1 MIRSID
7 MNVLLPAVDSGSSEF
22 KLRDFL
28 HSVHLSLIVRRVV
41 EFDVQDLSAIV
52 AMLHNWTQRLP
63 ADLVLYDSN
72 GQRRPYCKSTNQLYI
87 MYFATIIFAIFRY
100 RPSDNRSRVTL
111 LTLVASSC
119 MIRLFEELYHHEQI
133 SQLLPING
141 FFLMLAAIPQIYYH
155 PQTPVKERLREEE
168 LSVIRAI
175 MGQLRIKYGGC
186 DMVLR
191 KICRL
196 QDEELQ
202 GRPSKQLL
210 FDDRQALET
219 LGELPFLSVSRQLFP
234 FPAEM
239 FPNLDLLGE
248 EVLGSD
254 EIDLSDLFPVEGSL
268 EDWSFNDPQLWVDVD
283 GLDWP

>member
-7 MNVLLPAVDSGSSEF
+7 TDVLLPAVDSCSGET

-28 HSVHLSLIVRRVV
+28 YSVHLSQIIRRVI
-41 EFDVQDLSAIV
+41 EFDVQDLSEIV
-52 AMLHNWTQRLP
+52 AMLHNWMQSLP

-87 MYFATIIFAIFRY
+87 MYFAIIIFAIFRC
-100 RPSDNRSRVTL
+100 RPSDNRSRATL
-111 LTLVASSC
+111 LTVASSSC

-155 PQTPVKERLREEE
+155 PQTAAKERLREEE
-168 LSVIRAI
+168 LSVIRTI
-175 MGQLRIKYGGC
+175 LGQLCIKYGGC

-202 GRPSKQLL
+202 GRPSKPLL
-210 FDDRQALET
+210 FDDRQGLET
-219 LGELPFLSVSRQLFP
+219 FGELPLFSVSRKLFP

-239 FPNLDLLGE
+239 FPNLDLLAE

-268 EDWSFNDPQLWVDVD
+268 EEWSFNDPQLWVEVD
-283 GLDWP
+283 GFDWP